1 MKTPGTSRHDQETA
15 DVKDDQDTPA
25 AEPTA
30 RRQFLKLAGAA
41 VASAGFGA
49 DALAANPPPATPA
62 AAATV
67 DPAPAFHGA
76 ATAPAAPPA
85 GYNILFILTDQER
98 HFDRWPFPV
107 PGREALRR
115 DGITF
120 MHHQIAACVCSP
132 SRSTVYT
139 GQHIQH
145 TGVLDN
151 AGVPWQKDMSP
162 DVRTVGHM
170 LRDAGYY
177 AAYLGKWHLSASMHE
192 TTSPY
197 TAPVADY
204 NRTIRAYGFDDY
216 FGVGDLIGM
225 VRGGYQYDGITS
237 EAAVSWMRNHA
248 PRLAKEGK
256 PWFLAVNLVN
266 PHDAM
271 FVNTDTN
278 GSTVQDANHPML
290 GNAPPPN
297 DALYRTSWRD
307 VPLAASRQQP
317 YDEPGRPPAH
327 GMFNAAHANLVGRYP
342 FTDERLRI
350 YQDNYFNCVRDCD
363 THVVRLLQSLQSL
376 GLDERT
382 IVVMT
387 ADHGDHIGA
396 HQLVGKGAT
405 AYQPQNHVPLVIR
418 HPAYPGGMQCDALTS
433 HIDIAPTLLGL
444 TGLDDARLATIR
456 GSALKGHDLTR
467 WLAKPA
473 DAKRHAARD
482 ATLFNYAMLL
492 YYDSE
497 WMLKELG
504 MLRQKGI
511 PEDELL
517 RRALA
522 QQPDFRLRGTIRSVF
537 DGRYRFTRY
546 FSPLEFNRPTT
557 LENLFARNDVELFDL
572 ASDPGEMHNLATDRQ
587 RNGELL
593 LAMNGRLNDLIASE
607 VGDDSPDVM
616 PIRDGKVQVQIR
628 KWH

>member
-1 MKTPGTSRHDQETA
+1 M
-15 DVKDDQDTPA
+15 KDDQDAPA
-25 AEPTA
+25 TEPTA
-30 RRQFLKLAGAA
+30 RRRFLKLAGAA
-41 VASAGFGA
+41 VASAGIGA
-49 DALAANPPPATPA
+49 DALAANPPPAAGTA
-62 AAATV
+62 AAATASAV
-67 DPAPAFHGA
+67 DPGLRGA
-76 ATAPAAPPA
+76 ATAPATPPPA

-151 AGVPWQKDMSP
+151 AGLPWQQDMSP
-162 DVRTVGHM
+162 DIRTVGHM

-192 TTSPY
+192 TASPY

-225 VRGGYQYDGITS
+225 VRGGYQYDGLTA

-248 PRLAKEGK
+248 PRLAKEDR

-307 VPLAASRQQP
+307 VPLAASRRQP

-342 FTDERLRI
+342 FTDERVRL
-350 YQDNYFNCVRDCD
+350 YQD
-363 THVVRLLQSLQSL
+363 TTSTASAIAT
-376 GLDERT
+376 RT
-382 IVVMT
+382 SCACCRRCGRSGST
-387 ADHGDHIGA
+387 
-396 HQLVGKGAT
+396 
-405 AYQPQNHVPLVIR
+405 N
-418 HPAYPGGMQCDALTS
+418 
-433 HIDIAPTLLGL
+433 
-444 TGLDDARLATIR
+444 AR
-456 GSALKGHDLTR
+456 S
-467 WLAKPA
+467 
-473 DAKRHAARD
+473 
-482 ATLFNYAMLL
+482 
-492 YYDSE
+492 S
-497 WMLKELG
+497 
-504 MLRQKGI
+504 
-511 PEDELL
+511 
-517 RRALA
+517 
-522 QQPDFRLRGTIRSVF
+522 
-537 DGRYRFTRY
+537 
-546 FSPLEFNRPTT
+546 
-557 LENLFARNDVELFDL
+557 
-572 ASDPGEMHNLATDRQ
+572 
-587 RNGELL
+587 
-593 LAMNGRLNDLIASE
+593 
-607 VGDDSPDVM
+607 
-616 PIRDGKVQVQIR
+616 
-628 KWH
+628 